1 MPGFEYFTHSLFT
14 VNVPPTWRHVF
25 VLSIV
30 TSLDLMY
37 FYYRLLTCTQT
48 KCTSSLHI
56 QA

>member
-37 FYYRLLTCTQT
+37 FLLSFINMHTD
-48 KCTSSLHI
+48 KMHI
-56 QA
+56 